1 MLKRCEEKVEVLE
14 HALLP
19 AGWTPNWFFNFS
31 KWLFTFARRWP
42 KWLALKLEPPFFVF
56 ISSWKKFI
64 LNSTI
69 KLTIGRR
76 GPSFPFGHICKSNM
90 PYIRVFYIERYID
103 SILLKYISW
112 QCQELLRWY
121 NNLFQQLLYPPNI
134 EIYPSTIREQK
145 LSESRTNVLDATLLI
160 IRWRVTAF
168 TASISYSIFRIF
180 AWKWQF

>member
-1 MLKRCEEKVEVLE
+1 MRFCPPDELQTDFSIFLNGFSHLPDVDLNDSPSNWSHLFSFLYRLGKSLSSIVLLK
-14 HALLP
+14 
-19 AGWTPNWFFNFS
+19 
-31 KWLFTFARRWP
+31 
-42 KWLALKLEPPFFVF
+42 
-56 ISSWKKFI
+56 
-64 LNSTI
+64 
-69 KLTIGRR
+69 GRR

-90 PYIRVFYIERYID
+90 PYIRVFYFERYID
-103 SILLKYISW
+103 SILLKHISW